1 MYLSILIL
9 EFEKIF
15 CILYYLFCENFY
27 DINLEIS
34 NVSIFVYV
42 DLLVVVLIIFVIVV
56 ED

>member
-1 MYLSILIL
+1 MNL
-9 EFEKIF
+9 KRF

>member
-1 MYLSILIL
+1 MCLSILIL